1 MTAPLSRRSLFLGA
15 FALAASPR
23 SGLAQAV
30 RAHRLGFLTLGS
42 PDTAVVPLDAVR
54 EGLRSLGYAEGLN
67 YMIEPRYALGRTE
80 LLDGLA
86 SELVRSDVGLI
97 LTQTT
102 PATVAAKKASST
114 VPIVVIASG
123 DLVAAK
129 VVESLARPGGNVTG
143 LSFLGTELAE
153 KQMEIIKLMA
163 PRAKHVAL
171 LASRTFLPELNFFE
185 QMRRTAPQL
194 DVSVSF
200 VESAIPPDYPSAFR
214 EMTAANV
221 DALVVASGNLNSPNW
236 PDIIDLTRRSALPAI
251 YPVSEAVR
259 AGGLVSYGINRADF
273 YRRAAEFVDRI
284 LRGVKPGDLPIR
296 QPTQFELA
304 VNLRT
309 ANVLGVNISQSILV
323 QANEIVD

>member
-1 MTAPLSRRSLFLGA
+1 MVSSSRRSLLLGA
-15 FALAASPR
+15 AALAVSPR
-23 SGLAQAV
+23 RSLAQSV
-30 RAHRLGFLTLGS
+30 RSHRLGFLTLGS
-42 PDTAVVPLDAVR
+42 PDTALVPLDAVK
-54 EGLRSLGYAEGLN
+54 EGLRSLGYAEGTN
-67 YMIEPRYALGRTE
+67 YTIEPRYALGRAE
-80 LLDGLA
+80 ILDGLA
-86 SELVRSDVGLI
+86 SDLVRSDVGLI

-102 PATVAAKKASST
+102 PAALAAKTATST
-114 VPIVVIASG
+114 LPIVVIASG

-153 KQMEIIKLMA
+153 KQMETIKLMA
-163 PRAKHVAL
+163 PHAKHIAL
-171 LASRTFLPELNFFE
+171 LASRTFLPELTFFE
-185 QMRRTAPQL
+185 QMRRTAPKL

-214 EMTAANV
+214 EMAALNV
-221 DALVVASGNLNSPNW
+221 DALVVASGNLNNTNW
-236 PDIIDLTRRSALPAI
+236 PEIIDIARRAALPAI
-251 YPVSEAVR
+251 YPVPEAVR

-284 LRGVKPGDLPIR
+284 LRGAKPGDLPIR

-309 ANVLGVNISQSILV
+309 AKMLGVIVSQSILI

>member
-1 MTAPLSRRSLFLGA
+1 MLS
-15 FALAASPR
+15 ALALAITPR
-23 SGLAQAV
+23 RVGAQSV

-42 PDTAVVPLDAVR
+42 PETALVPLDSVR
-54 EGLRSLGYAEGLN
+54 EGLRHLGYAEGIH
-67 YMIEPRYALGRTE
+67 YTIEPRYALGRAE

-86 SELVRSDVGLI
+86 GDLVRSDVGLI

-102 PATVAAKKASST
+102 PAAVAAKKASST
-114 VPIVVIASG
+114 LPIVVIASG

-163 PRAKHVAL
+163 PRAKHIAL
-171 LASRTFLPELNFFE
+171 LASRTFLPELTFFE

-214 EMTAANV
+214 EMAASNV

-236 PDIIDLTRRSALPAI
+236 PDIIDIASRSALPAI
-251 YPVSEAVR
+251 YPVIEAVK

-284 LRGVKPGDLPIR
+284 LRGAKPGDLPIR

-309 ANVLGVNISQSILV
+309 ARALGVAVSQSILI
-323 QANEIVD
+323 QANEILD